1 MARSSSPDSVTG
13 FVNLSKPAGMT
24 SSDAV
29 CIVRGVLS
37 RKIGGRQKTGHLG
50 TLDPLA
56 TGVLPIALGKATAL
70 FDFLAFK
77 TKRYVAEFTFG
88 TATDTLDRG
97 GKTVRDGGRIPSA
110 EEIAAVLARFTGE
123 FMQTPPAY
131 SAKSV
136 NGRRAYSYA
145 RSGEAVELAPKL
157 VRVDSFELIGGGE
170 GVYEFAIE
178 CGGGTYIRSLARDV
192 AEALGTCA
200 YMSALT
206 RTQSGPFTAESA
218 VTPDEF
224 RLAPEKHIIP
234 AEFALS
240 GLKKVTLG
248 ENALKRMLN
257 GIPAAATDIAD
268 GEYAAVYDEYGAL
281 AGLGL
286 RNARGLVIKVRLQ
299 DGKQ

>member
-37 RKIGGRQKTGHLG
+37 RTIGGRQKTGHLG

-206 RTQSGPFTAESA
+206 RTQSGPFTAEST

-224 RLAPEKHIIP
+224 RLAPEKYVIP

-286 RNARGLVIKVRLQ
+286 RNARGLVMKVRLQ
-299 DGKQ
+299 N

>member
-1 MARSSSPDSVTG
+1 MARASSPDSITG

-37 RKIGGRQKTGHLG
+37 RTIGGRQKTGHLG

-97 GKTVRDGGRIPSA
+97 GKTVRYGGRIPSA

-206 RTQSGPFTAESA
+206 RTKSGPFTAESA

-224 RLAPEKHIIP
+224 RLAPEKYVIP

-248 ENALKRMLN
+248 EHALKRMLN

-286 RNARGLVIKVRLQ
+286 RNARGLVMKVRLQ
-299 DGKQ
+299 N

>member
-37 RKIGGRQKTGHLG
+37 RTIGGRQKTGHLG

-97 GKTVRDGGRIPSA
+97 GKTVRNGGRIPSA

-206 RTQSGPFTAESA
+206 RTQSGPFTAENA

-224 RLAPEKHIIP
+224 RLAPEKYVIP
-234 AEFALS
+234 AEFALG
-240 GLKKVTLG
+240 GLKKVALD
-248 ENALKRMLN
+248 ENSLKRALN

-286 RNARGLVIKVRLQ
+286 RNARGLVMKVRLQ
-299 DGKQ
+299 N

>member
-1 MARSSSPDSVTG
+1 MARSSSPDSITG

-37 RKIGGRQKTGHLG
+37 RTIGGRQKTGHLG

-70 FDFLAFK
+70 FNFLAFK

-170 GVYEFAIE
+170 GVYEFAVE

-206 RTQSGPFTAESA
+206 RTQSGPFTAENA

-234 AEFALS
+234 AEFALG
-240 GLKKVTLG
+240 GLKKITLD
-248 ENALKRMLN
+248 ENSLKRVLN

>member
-37 RKIGGRQKTGHLG
+37 RAIGGRQKTGHLG

-157 VRVDSFELIGGGE
+157 VRVDSFELIGEGE

-206 RTQSGPFTAESA
+206 RTKSGPFTAEST

-224 RLAPEKHIIP
+224 RLAPEKYVIP

>member
-13 FVNLSKPAGMT
+13 FVNLSKPTGMT

-37 RKIGGRQKTGHLG
+37 RTIGGRQKTGHLG

-97 GKTVRDGGRIPSA
+97 GKTVRDGGMIPSA

-206 RTQSGPFTAESA
+206 RTQSGPFTAENA

-286 RNARGLVIKVRLQ
+286 RNARGLVMKVRLQ
-299 DGKQ
+299 N

>member
-37 RKIGGRQKTGHLG
+37 RTIGGRQKTGHLG

-88 TATDTLDRG
+88 IATDTLDRG

-145 RSGEAVELAPKL
+145 RSGESVELAPKL

-206 RTQSGPFTAESA
+206 RTKSGPFTAESA

-286 RNARGLVIKVRLQ
+286 RNARGLVMKVRLQ
-299 DGKQ
+299 N

>member
-1 MARSSSPDSVTG
+1 
-13 FVNLSKPAGMT
+13 
-24 SSDAV
+24 
-29 CIVRGVLS
+29 
-37 RKIGGRQKTGHLG
+37 
-50 TLDPLA
+50 
-56 TGVLPIALGKATAL
+56 
-70 FDFLAFK
+70 
-77 TKRYVAEFTFG
+77 
-88 TATDTLDRG
+88 
-97 GKTVRDGGRIPSA
+97 
-110 EEIAAVLARFTGE
+110 
-123 FMQTPPAY
+123 MQTPPAY

-206 RTQSGPFTAESA
+206 RTKSGPFTAESA

-234 AEFALS
+234 AEFALG
-240 GLKKVTLG
+240 GLKKVALD
-248 ENALKRMLN
+248 ENSLKRALN
-257 GIPAAATDIAD
+257 GIPAAAAD
-268 GEYAAVYDEYGAL
+268 VAEGEYAAVYDEYGAL

-286 RNARGLVIKVRLQ
+286 RNARGLVMKVRLQ
-299 DGKQ
+299 N

>member
-13 FVNLSKPAGMT
+13 FVNLSKPTGMT

-37 RKIGGRQKTGHLG
+37 RTIGGRQKTGHLG

-145 RSGEAVELAPKL
+145 RGGEAVELAPKL

-206 RTQSGPFTAESA
+206 RTQSGPFTAENA

-234 AEFALS
+234 AEFALG
-240 GLKKVTLG
+240 GLKKVALD
-248 ENALKRMLN
+248 ENSLKRVLN
-257 GIPAAATDIAD
+257 GIPAAAAD
-268 GEYAAVYDEYGAL
+268 VAEGEYAAVYDEYGAL

-286 RNARGLVIKVRLQ
+286 RNARGLVMQVRLQ
-299 DGKQ
+299 NGKQ

>member
-37 RKIGGRQKTGHLG
+37 SAIGGRQKTGHLG

-123 FMQTPPAY
+123 FMQIPPAY

-145 RSGEAVELAPKL
+145 RSGADIELPPKT

-206 RTQSGPFTAESA
+206 RTKSGPFTAESA

-240 GLKKVTLG
+240 GLKKIALD
-248 ENALKRMLN
+248 ENSLKRVLN

-286 RNARGLVIKVRLQ
+286 RNARGLVMKVRLQ
-299 DGKQ
+299 N

>member
-37 RKIGGRQKTGHLG
+37 RAIGGRQKTGHLG

-97 GKTVRDGGRIPSA
+97 GKTVCDGGRIPSA

-131 SAKSV
+131 SARSV

-145 RSGEAVELAPKL
+145 RSGEAVELAPKT

-206 RTQSGPFTAESA
+206 RTKSGPFTAENA

-286 RNARGLVIKVRLQ
+286 RNARGLVMKVRLQ
-299 DGKQ
+299 N

>member
-37 RKIGGRQKTGHLG
+37 RAIGGRQKTGHLG

-206 RTQSGPFTAESA
+206 RTKSGPFTAESA

-268 GEYAAVYDEYGAL
+268 GEYASVYDEYGAL

-286 RNARGLVIKVRLQ
+286 RNARGLVMKVRLQ
-299 DGKQ
+299 N

>member
-37 RKIGGRQKTGHLG
+37 RTIGGRQKTGHLG

-145 RSGEAVELAPKL
+145 RSGEAVELAPKT

-206 RTQSGPFTAESA
+206 RTKSGPFTAENA

-240 GLKKVTLG
+240 GLKKVALD

>member
-37 RKIGGRQKTGHLG
+37 RAIGGRQKTGHLG

-234 AEFALS
+234 AEFALG

-286 RNARGLVIKVRLQ
+286 RNARGLVMKVRLQ
-299 DGKQ
+299 N

>member
-1 MARSSSPDSVTG
+1 MARASSPDSVTG

-37 RKIGGRQKTGHLG
+37 RAIGGRQKTGHLG

-88 TATDTLDRG
+88 TTTDTLDRG
-97 GKTVRDGGRIPSA
+97 GKTIRDGGRIPSA

-157 VRVDSFELIGGGE
+157 VRVDSFELIGGRE

-234 AEFALS
+234 AEFALG
-240 GLKKVTLG
+240 GLKKVALD

-257 GIPAAATDIAD
+257 GIPAAATDIAE

-286 RNARGLVIKVRLQ
+286 RNARGLVMKVRLQ
-299 DGKQ
+299 N

>member
-37 RKIGGRQKTGHLG
+37 RTIGGRQKTGHLG

-145 RSGEAVELAPKL
+145 RSGEAVELAPKT

-206 RTQSGPFTAESA
+206 RTQSGPFTAENA

-234 AEFALS
+234 AEFALG
-240 GLKKVTLG
+240 GLKKITLD
-248 ENALKRMLN
+248 ENSLKRVLN

>member
-37 RKIGGRQKTGHLG
+37 RTIGGRQKTGHLG

-145 RSGEAVELAPKL
+145 RSGEAVELAPKT
-157 VRVDSFELIGGGE
+157 VRVDSFELISGGE

-206 RTQSGPFTAESA
+206 RTKSGPFTAENA

-257 GIPAAATDIAD
+257 GIPAAATDTAD
-268 GEYAAVYDEYGAL
+268 GEYAAVYDAHGTL

>member
-37 RKIGGRQKTGHLG
+37 RAIGGRQKTGHLG

-77 TKRYVAEFTFG
+77 AKRYVAEFTFG
-88 TATDTLDRG
+88 TTTDTLDRG

-157 VRVDSFELIGGGE
+157 VRVDSFELIDGGE

-206 RTQSGPFTAESA
+206 RTKSGPFTAESA

-257 GIPAAATDIAD
+257 GIPAAATDTAD

-286 RNARGLVIKVRLQ
+286 RNARGLVMKVRLQ
-299 DGKQ
+299 DGKP

>member
-37 RKIGGRQKTGHLG
+37 RTIGGRQKTGHLG

-145 RSGEAVELAPKL
+145 RSGAAVELAPKL

-206 RTQSGPFTAESA
+206 RTKSGPFTAENA

-234 AEFALS
+234 AEFALG

-286 RNARGLVIKVRLQ
+286 RNARGLVMKVRLQ
-299 DGKQ
+299 N

>member
-37 RKIGGRQKTGHLG
+37 RTIGGRQKTGHLG

-206 RTQSGPFTAESA
+206 RTQSGPFTAENA

-286 RNARGLVIKVRLQ
+286 RNARGLVMKVRLQ
-299 DGKQ
+299 N